1 MDKFTTDNSVIILV
15 DHQTTT
21 LDWVKSLPHDTV
33 VASCR
38 VMAKMALTFEMPLIL
53 TTTMEQ
59 YVGPTVDQIA
69 TVAPDAFNARF
80 KRGGQ
85 LNCWND
91 QNLQDH
97 VKSLGRP
104 NVILAGLTTDI
115 CLFWAATGAL
125 ALGYKAMVVADGC
138 GTMTTLGDDMTWAR
152 LRAAGVTVTVT
163 NTFVTE
169 LANDFGTPDGLKA
182 QQIMSDEIISKL
194 AK

>member
-1 MDKFTTDNSVIILV
+1 MEFTTDNSVIILV

-38 VMAKMALTFEMPLIL
+38 VMAKMALTFDMPLIL

-69 TVAPDAFNARF
+69 SIAPDAFNARF

-85 LNCWND
+85 LNCWDD

-97 VKSLGRP
+97 VKTLGRP

-115 CLFWAATGAL
+115 CLFWAAMGAL
-125 ALGYKAMVVADGC
+125 ELGYKVMVVADGC
-138 GTMTTLGDDMTWAR
+138 GTMTTMGDDMTWAR

-169 LANDFGTPDGLKA
+169 LADDFSTPGGLKA

-194 AK
+194 SK